1 MRSPLARRDS
11 TAEQLLTPDGLVR
24 DTFEAMDTSVAVL
37 LPESRRSEAGA
48 VETLFR
54 DWEAT
59 FSRFDP
65 DSELSRLNAAAG
77 RPCVVSDLMFRVL
90 ATARQAAQATD
101 GLFDPT
107 LLRSL
112 EAIGYD
118 RDFSAVLARP
128 QAPEMTGPPA
138 KTGGWRDLRLL
149 EAGRTVELPA
159 GVGID
164 LGGLAKGMAVD
175 AAIAQ
180 LAARGVQT
188 AAIDAGGDLAVLGLP
203 AGSDSW
209 SIAIEGPRQDRT
221 VSLRTGAIATSSTS
235 KRRWRQGDALRH
247 HLIDP
252 RTGMPSTSALW
263 SASVA
268 APTCTQ
274 AEAAAKAAF
283 LLGPLD
289 GSRFLDRHGLAGMF
303 ISADGVA
310 QLSGA
315 WSGT

>member
-1 MRSPLARRDS
+1 MGSPLARRDP
-11 TAEQLLTPDGLVR
+11 TAQQLLTPGDLVR
-24 DTFEAMDTSVAVL
+24 ATFEAMGTSVSVL
-37 LPESRRSEAGA
+37 LPGSRRAEAGA

-54 DWEAT
+54 DWEGR

-65 DSELSRLNAAAG
+65 DSELSGLNAAAG

-107 LLRSL
+107 LLASL
-112 EAIGYD
+112 ESIGYD

-128 QAPEMTGPPA
+128 QVPDMTGPPA

-149 EAGRTVELPA
+149 DAGRIVELPA

-164 LGGLAKGMAVD
+164 LGGLVKGMAVD

-188 AAIDAGGDLAVLGLP
+188 AAVDAGGDLAVLGLP

-209 SIAIEGPRQDRT
+209 SIAIESPRQDRT
-221 VSLRTGAIATSSTS
+221 VSLRFGAIATSSTS
-235 KRRWRQGDALRH
+235 RRRWSQGAALRH

-268 APTCTQ
+268 APNCTQ

-289 GSRFLDRHGLAGMF
+289 GARFLERHGLAGMF
-303 ISADGVA
+303 IAPDGTEQPAGTWSVA
-310 QLSGA
+310 
-315 WSGT
+315 

>member
-1 MRSPLARRDS
+1 MRTPLARRDP
-11 TAEQLLTPDGLVR
+11 TAEQLLTPDDLVR
-24 DTFEAMDTSVAVL
+24 HTFEAMGTSVAVL
-37 LPESRRSEAGA
+37 LPASRPVDGTV
-48 VETLFR
+48 VEELFR
-54 DWEAT
+54 DWDAT

-77 RPCVVSDLMFRVL
+77 RPCPVSDLMFEVL
-90 ATARQAAQATD
+90 VTAREAATATD

-112 EAIGYD
+112 ESIGYD
-118 RDFSAVLARP
+118 RDFSAIRAGTP
-128 QAPEMTGPPA
+128 IADTAAPPA
-138 KTGGWRDLRLL
+138 RTGGWHDMRLL
-149 EAGRTVELPA
+149 EAGRIVELPA

-175 AAIAQ
+175 AAIGE
-180 LAARGVQT
+180 LATRGVG
-188 AAIDAGGDLAVLGLP
+188 AAAVDAGGDLAVIGLP
-203 AGSDSW
+203 TGREAW
-209 SIAIEGPRQDRT
+209 SIAIEGPGQDRT
-221 VSLRTGAIATSSTS
+221 VSLRSGAIATSSTS
-235 KRRWRQGDALRH
+235 RRCWHQGDTLRH

-289 GSRFLDRHGLAGMF
+289 GSRFLAQHGLAGLF
-303 ISADGVA
+303 ISADGTEHLA
-310 QLSGA
+310 GA
-315 WSGT
+315 WGAP